1 MNIKLDIERTL
12 GGSVSSAAKVETGTT
27 GAAGANIL
35 SNTIIPFASQKA
47 PYVTRVNGVATT
59 VAPIGSGYA
68 PHDAL
73 TLNSNGSFSLSSKPN
88 HQIAFSLPFD
98 TIIREIYITAG
109 NYAPFSPSYAVYP
122 YITLYS
128 ASPDSNLFTP
138 IADTT
143 TIPTTGLGP
152 GSVPAGT
159 MVSGSAT
166 GLNIELPAG
175 TRIVIGGMVQEPGSS
190 GIASY
195 YLYFTGGVGISTRY

>member
-12 GGSVSSAAKVETGTT
+12 GGNAASAANVETGAI
-27 GAAGANIL
+27 AAII
-35 SNTIIPFASQKA
+35 SKTIIPFASQKA
-47 PYVTRVNGVATT
+47 PYVTRVNGAATT
-59 VAPIGSGYA
+59 VAPIGSGYTQL
-68 PHDAL
+68 D
-73 TLNSNGSFSLSSKPN
+73 TLPLDSNGSFNLSSRTN

-98 TIIREIYITAG
+98 AIIREIYITTG
-109 NYAPFSPSYAVYP
+109 NYAPFSPSYPVYP

-138 IADTT
+138 IEGTA

-159 MVSGSAT
+159 MVSGSTT
-166 GLNIELPAG
+166 GLNIKLPAG

-195 YLYFTGGVGISTRY
+195 HLYFTGGVGISSAN

>member
-12 GGSVSSAAKVETGTT
+12 GGNAASAVNAEK
-27 GAAGANIL
+27 GAAGAAIK

-47 PYVTRVNGVATT
+47 PYVTRVNGAATT

-68 PHDAL
+68 QLD
-73 TLNSNGSFSLSSKPN
+73 TLPLDSSGSFNLSSRTN

-98 TIIREIYITAG
+98 AIIREIYITTG
-109 NYAPFSPSYAVYP
+109 NYEAFSPGYPVYP

-128 ASPDSNLFTP
+128 ASSVSNLFTP
-138 IADTT
+138 IAGTA

-159 MVSGSAT
+159 MVSGSTT
-166 GLNIELPAG
+166 GLKITLPAG

-195 YLYFTGGVGISTRY
+195 HLYFTGGVGISSVN